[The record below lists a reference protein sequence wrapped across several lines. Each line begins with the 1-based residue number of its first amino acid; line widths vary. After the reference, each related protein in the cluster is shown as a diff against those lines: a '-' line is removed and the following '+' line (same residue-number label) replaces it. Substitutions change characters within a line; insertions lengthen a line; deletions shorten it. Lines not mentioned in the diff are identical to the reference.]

1 MLQKKITSTITFEAN
16 WLLKNF
22 FLTIQMCQVSSCV
35 LEDYLVWGIPVFYL
49 VSYASVEKLEF
60 L

>member
-1 MLQKKITSTITFEAN
+1 MLQKKITSTITSEAN
-16 WLLKNF
+16 WRLKNF
-22 FLTIQMCQVSSCV
+22 FLTIQMYQVSSYV
-35 LEDYLVWGIPVFYL
+35 LEDYLVWGIPVFCL

>member
-1 MLQKKITSTITFEAN
+1 MLQKKITSTIISEAN
-16 WLLKNF
+16 WRLKNF
-22 FLTIQMCQVSSCV
+22 FLTIRMCQVSSCV
-35 LEDYLVWGIPVFYL
+35 LEDYLVWGIPAFCL